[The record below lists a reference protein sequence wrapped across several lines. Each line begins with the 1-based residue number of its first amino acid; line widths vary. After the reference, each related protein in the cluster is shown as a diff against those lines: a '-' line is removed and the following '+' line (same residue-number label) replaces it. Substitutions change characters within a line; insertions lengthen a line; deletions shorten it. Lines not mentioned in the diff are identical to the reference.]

1 MASDINSD
9 SSGSDSGSTPEE
21 ERIRRLFQT
30 CDGNGDGY
38 IDRWQLCAIMESSTL
53 LFFSADWFLT

>member
-30 CDGNGDGY
+30 CDGNGDGF
-38 IDRWQLCAIMESSTL
+38 IDRYYLMLVIRILYIQHIT
-53 LFFSADWFLT
+53 

>member
-30 CDGNGDGY
+30 CDGNGDGF
-38 IDRWQLCAIMESSTL
+38 IDRYYLMLVIRILPKILICFI
-53 LFFSADWFLT
+53 

>member
-38 IDRWQLCAIMESSTL
+38 IDRWLTNAQLRDIL
-53 LFFSADWFLT
+53 IYL

>member
-30 CDGNGDGY
+30 CDGNGDGF
-38 IDRWQLCAIMESSTL
+38 IDRYL
-53 LFFSADWFLT
+53 LYLMLVIKILYIQHIT